1 MNWFYSRI
9 SFMLRGLHNPFC
21 LTKLAFRSTKGENG
35 FKVQD
40 LSVPDV
46 ETVDDVPI
54 QFQKWP
60 CLPPPPRANSP
71 VCCQFRGC
79 LHGSGGPQVGEVT
92 HLGGVQRLII
102 NSLVLIWSGL
112 HDLWGDRT
120 RDYMDRRVT
129 SPKRVTLPTWVPPP
143 PCKQTLRWSIAPMA
157 SASKSVKWPTQQRLF
172 KHFPTPQ
179 TVYSNINATEICL
192 WP

>member
-1 MNWFYSRI
+1 MVSKFKIFWPQ
-9 SFMLRGLHNPFC
+9 MLKRWMMY
-21 LTKLAFRSTKGENG
+21 
-35 FKVQD
+35 
-40 LSVPDV
+40 
-46 ETVDDVPI
+46 
-54 QFQKWP
+54 QFNSKTAHAS
-60 CLPPPPRANSP
+60 PPPPRGNSP
-71 VCCQFRGC
+71 VCCQFRAWK
-79 LHGSGGPQVGEVT
+79 LGSGGPQVGEVT
-92 HLGGVQRLII
+92 RLGGVQRLII

-112 HDLWGDRT
+112 HDLWGDHT

-129 SPKRVTLPTWVPPP
+129 SPKMVTLPTWVPPP

-172 KHFPTPQ
+172 KHFPTSK